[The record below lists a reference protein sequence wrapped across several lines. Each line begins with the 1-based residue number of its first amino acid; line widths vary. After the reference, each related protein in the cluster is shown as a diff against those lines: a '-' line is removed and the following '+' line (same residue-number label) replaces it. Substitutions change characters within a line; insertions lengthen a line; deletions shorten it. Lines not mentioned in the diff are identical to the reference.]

1 MQNYWFE
8 SLPESCPPADSE
20 KCQGIYYRVAIGN
33 PAQSEDFFSQ
43 KKLAPD
49 KTFTGE
55 GIDECIERAVSVFSE
70 LTDAKRLLK
79 LPKFRKA
86 NIAEVSLSPQD
97 GNIKKTFRNS
107 HYSWWRSRLFDVSQA
122 KIISL

>member
-55 GIDECIERAVSVFSE
+55 GIDECIVRAVSVFFRTHGCKAS
-70 LTDAKRLLK
+70 AKT
-79 LPKFRKA
+79 PKVPK
-86 NIAEVSLSPQD
+86 
-97 GNIKKTFRNS
+97 G
-107 HYSWWRSRLFDVSQA
+107 
-122 KIISL
+122 

>member
-43 KKLAPD
+43 KKLAPVHIPEH
-49 KTFTGE
+49 T
-55 GIDECIERAVSVFSE
+55 R
-70 LTDAKRLLK
+70 
-79 LPKFRKA
+79 
-86 NIAEVSLSPQD
+86 SLS
-97 GNIKKTFRNS
+97 GSLLGYKT
-107 HYSWWRSRLFDVSQA
+107 
-122 KIISL
+122 IP